1 MPGLAYFSRREEFM
15 VFLGLN
21 LLFKDKI
28 RLGWS
33 LDLGIGF
40 LKFELPYPYMKM
52 GLWLIKK

>member
-1 MPGLAYFSRREEFM
+1 M